1 MCLFS
6 MNKKIRQKQ
15 NIKYNNYK
23 EKTNLNIYSEDTFL
37 IINPFEG
44 RTRRSFFRW
53 NKTRYKTINKSI
65 LNFFLEN

>member
-1 MCLFS
+1 MVANGYNNTITTNKIKS
-6 MNKKIRQKQ
+6 PPQKKIRQKQ

-44 RTRRSFFRW
+44 RTRGSFVR
-53 NKTRYKTINKSI
+53 
-65 LNFFLEN
+65 